1 MEKLKKVLTD
11 RNGWSYILTC
21 VLILLTVALVSVV
34 IQYAYIYHIAGE
46 QKAETQLKL
55 DSYVTSCAVKNYNAL
70 KQGEF
75 YGEYINHNELREG
88 AYTLL
93 WFQST
98 DSTEH
103 SPEGS
108 NSKYTMS
115 RPNILACVIYSLFAS
130 SPPSVNVGASA
141 VTQVWTYVGELL
153 LNMLILV
160 GTVKLSD
167 RVVKDMMGL

>member
-93 WFQST
+93 GFQST
-98 DSTEH
+98 NSMEY

-108 NSKYTMS
+108 NGKYTMS
-115 RPNILACVIYSLFAS
+115 RPNIS
-130 SPPSVNVGASA
+130 SITEDAFGVYVEYTLTVPFEVFGQK
-141 VTQVWTYVGELL
+141 VTDILIQVRIISQFKE
-153 LNMLILV
+153 
-160 GTVKLSD
+160 K
-167 RVVKDMMGL
+167 